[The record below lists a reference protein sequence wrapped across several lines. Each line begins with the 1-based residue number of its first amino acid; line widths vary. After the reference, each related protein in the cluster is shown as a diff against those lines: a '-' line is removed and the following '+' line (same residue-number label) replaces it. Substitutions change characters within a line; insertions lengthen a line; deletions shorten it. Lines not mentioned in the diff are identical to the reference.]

1 MEEKL
6 EKNTCLLKDYTYQ
19 KPRSVASN
27 EKKKLGKNFETK
39 LTFTVTNL
47 HLDAGISHGSFLSA
61 DCRDKKRD
69 KHDWAK
75 KTSLLPLVT
84 KCRCVTTG
92 ETDENAVSSKIFR

>member
-61 DCRDKKRD
+61 ETRKG
-69 KHDWAK
+69 
-75 KTSLLPLVT
+75 TSMIGQKSLTAAPSNPHLPT
-84 KCRCVTTG
+84 AG
-92 ETDENAVSSKIFR
+92 A